1 VNLHELSHV
10 KTFKQVKIKLF
21 SEYHNYL
28 NIFDWAMIDQLSSH
42 HIYDHKIKLI
52 NEKTFLQS
60 KLYQM
65 FDHKLQKIKKYLIKH
80 LNKEFIFFSFVSE
93 LRSMKVRVLQRIKNR
108 HKNYFF
114 NAIIKF
120 SDKHENWDIESTR
133 NSTIDF

>member
-1 VNLHELSHV
+1 
-10 KTFKQVKIKLF
+10 
-21 SEYHNYL
+21 
-28 NIFDWAMIDQLSSH
+28 MIDQLSSH

-120 SDKHENWDIESTR
+120 SDKHEN
-133 NSTIDF
+133 